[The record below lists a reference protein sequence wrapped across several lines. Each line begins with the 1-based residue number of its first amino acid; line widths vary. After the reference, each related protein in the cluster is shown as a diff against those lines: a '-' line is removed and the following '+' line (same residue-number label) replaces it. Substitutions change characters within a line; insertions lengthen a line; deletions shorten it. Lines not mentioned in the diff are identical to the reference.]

1 MSDISDFRQRAS
13 AWGLVE
19 GRNYQ
24 IHYGTIVYLY
34 GSDRCRFLFQVTE
47 EDLCAASLLTSVIG

>member
-19 GRNYQ
+19 GREYW
-24 IHYGTIVYLY
+24 IYYGTSVYLH
-34 GSDRCRFLFQVTE
+34 GSNRCRFLFEVTE